1 MIVRRNPKRVTV
13 TALFLQPIQVHTGS
27 SDEDGRLVLA
37 EGRLVAVLVRLAD
50 QAAHQGL
57 VGAWFL
63 EAGFGPCAA
72 TTAPLFQNLE
82 AAEDWV
88 RIQLEA

>member
-1 MIVRRNPKRVTV
+1 
-13 TALFLQPIQVHTGS
+13 
-27 SDEDGRLVLA
+27 VLA

-50 QAAHQGL
+50 QAHQGL

-72 TTAPLFQNLE
+72 TTPPMFQNLD
-82 AAEDWV
+82 AAKDWV
-88 RIQLEA
+88 RTQLEA